1 MANVVI
7 KQVPDGCRDKV
18 KYMAMIAIERF
29 LRGQNVTPL
38 IEDQELL
45 VKTEMDAIKAANSI
59 GEGEPDA
66 S

>member
-59 GEGEPDA
+59 GEGESNA